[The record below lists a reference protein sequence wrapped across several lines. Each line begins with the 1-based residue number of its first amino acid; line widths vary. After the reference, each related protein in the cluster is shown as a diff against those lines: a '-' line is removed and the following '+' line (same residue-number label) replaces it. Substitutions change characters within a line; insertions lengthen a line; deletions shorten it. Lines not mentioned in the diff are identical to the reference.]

1 MISLHT
7 DRLHSDRLH
16 SDRLHSDRLHS
27 DIGIEVDGIMTIL
40 FNKGSQLPCKEQF
53 IIELR
58 VSEPTIQFY
67 QGQSVFVS
75 NNQMIGQIKLLNN
88 KRGMFEMD
96 CEITENTLKII
107 INESIETFSFINEV
121 IGTTNEEEEQ
131 IRSLELSKY
140 NYINYINQTISTLEQ
155 IKDKINTQLLYK
167 VKRAMNIIYVEDV
180 TIEEYELAQK
190 EIEELVNPIINNLTS
205 ASSS

>member
-1 MISLHT
+1 MISLHA
-7 DRLHSDRLH
+7 DRLHSDGVQ
-16 SDRLHSDRLHS
+16 SLHS

-88 KRGMFEMD
+88 IRGMFEMD

-180 TIEEYELAQK
+180 TIEEYKLAQK

>member
-7 DRLHSDRLH
+7 DRLH

-75 NNQMIGQIKLLNN
+75 NNQMIGQIKLLIN

-180 TIEEYELAQK
+180 TIEEYKLAQK

>member
-1 MISLHT
+1 MLQ
-7 DRLHSDRLH
+7 SDILQ
-16 SDRLHSDRLHS
+16 SAILHS
-27 DIGIEVDGIMTIL
+27 DIGIEVDGMMNNL
-40 FNKGSQLPCKEQF
+40 FNKGTTLPCKDQF

-58 VSEPTIQFY
+58 VSEPTIEFY

-75 NNQMIGQIKLLNN
+75 NNKRIGQIKLLNN
-88 KRGMFEMD
+88 KRGMFEMG

-121 IGTTNEEEEQ
+121 IGTTNEEEEH
-131 IRSLELSKY
+131 IRSLELCKY
-140 NYINYINQTISTLEQ
+140 NYINYINQTINTLEQ
-155 IKDKINTQLLYK
+155 IKDKINMQILYK

-190 EIEELVNPIINNLTS
+190 EIEEFVNPIINNLTS